1 MHILSLLEG
10 LRKEILARLE
20 ALPERDRRVV
30 MGRNTELYQALV
42 AVETLLLQ
50 ARLLSHA
57 RSRSVVEQ
65 CWRPVKKLG
74 LELGYFE
81 KLRGN
86 AEARRELRSF
96 LLDFPAERPLQPSP
110 GQKHSQKS
118 RERRRKPGQPT
129 FQEEVANVLLPK
141 ELEQLRDPHLEET
154 LKALHPKTPENCT
167 PADWERA
174 RNRLR

>member
-1 MHILSLLEG
+1 MQILSLLEG

-50 ARLLSHA
+50 AKLLSHA
-57 RSRSVVEQ
+57 RSRSVVRQ
-65 CWRPVKKLG
+65 CWPLVKKLG

-96 LLDFPAERPLQPSP
+96 LLDFPADRALPASP
-110 GQKHSQKS
+110 GHKSIQKNF
-118 RERRRKPGQPT
+118 ERRKKRSPT
-129 FQEEVANVLLPK
+129 FQEEVANVLLPQ

-154 LKALHPKTPENCT
+154 LQALHPKTPENCT
-167 PADWERA
+167 PADWARA
-174 RNRLR
+174 RGKLR